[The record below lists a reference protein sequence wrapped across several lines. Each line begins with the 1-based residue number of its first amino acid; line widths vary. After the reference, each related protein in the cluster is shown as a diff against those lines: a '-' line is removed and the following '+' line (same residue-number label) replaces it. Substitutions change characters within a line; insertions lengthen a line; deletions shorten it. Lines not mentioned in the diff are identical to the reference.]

1 MEDMHGSSTSSS
13 FLEEMQVDFQMGKA
27 GGICGRKGGGELA
40 YLAALGE
47 IVIYSSIGFVQCED
61 GVMTII
67 EIVEEQSQDQTR
79 SYRAMGGD
87 QQATGATPGQALD
100 TLDRMLTVQG
110 DTGGGEMLVIV
121 QRFRPDSFFT
131 SQQQARLQELVQR
144 FHDAGD
150 DRHALSPE
158 EQQELEQ
165 LVDAEW
171 QAAIQ
176 RGSALLSQTPDS
188 TL

>member
-1 MEDMHGSSTSSS
+1 
-13 FLEEMQVDFQMGKA
+13 MQVDFQMERDGA
-27 GGICGRKGGGELA
+27 ICWGRGGGELA

-47 IVIYSSIGFVQCED
+47 IVIYSCISVMLCED

-79 SYRAMGGD
+79 SYRAIGGD
-87 QQATGATPGQALD
+87 QQATGSTPGQALD
-100 TLDRMLTVQG
+100 TLDRMLAVQG
-110 DTGGGEMLVIV
+110 DTGEGEMLVVV

-131 SQQQARLQELVQR
+131 AQQQARLQELVQR

-171 QAAIQ
+171 QAAIE
-176 RGSALLSQTPDS
+176 RGSALLSQSSDS
-188 TL
+188 TS